1 MQVSSGRCL
10 RVYNTG
16 TLVTTVAWN
25 PNPNTPVILAAVEEH
40 VLILDSG
47 VARGEIA
54 QNVQELLNLKR
65 GKVRVKEGKTCRP
78 RLKKN
83 SKQWPAGGVLA
94 FLDDDCLEFFSFFFR
109 APQARRVHSRSGR
122 GRPGSTASTRTSSW
136 AWRSRRP

>member
-65 GKVRVKEGKTCRP
+65 GKVRVREGTTCRCP
-78 RLKKN
+78 HRKRIPN
-83 SKQWPAGGVLA
+83 SGL
-94 FLDDDCLEFFSFFFR
+94 R
-109 APQARRVHSRSGR
+109 A
-122 GRPGSTASTRTSSW
+122 SSLCCI
-136 AWRSRRP
+136 P

>member
-78 RLKKN
+78 CPHRKRIPN
-83 SKQWPAGGVLA
+83 SG
-94 FLDDDCLEFFSFFFR
+94 C
-109 APQARRVHSRSGR
+109 QASNLCC
-122 GRPGSTASTRTSSW
+122 
-136 AWRSRRP
+136 